1 MNNEKVKEVNV
12 TMLIPKVFRNNLFD
26 DFFDDFDLMD
36 REMNQLNHK
45 LYGKHANREM
55 LTDVKEHED
64 HYDVEIDL
72 PGFKKEDINV
82 ELNDGYLT
90 ITATKGHDQEEKNKA
105 GKIIRQER
113 YSGSMSRSFY
123 VGDSITSEDI
133 HGKYEGGVLTLS
145 VPKKEEQKEIEH
157 PNRIMIEG

>member
-1 MNNEKVKEVNV
+1 
-12 TMLIPKVFRNNLFD
+12 MLMPKVFRKENLFD
-26 DFFDDFDLMD
+26 DWFDGFDLMD
-36 REMNQLNHK
+36 REMEQLNRK
-45 LYGKHANREM
+45 LYGKHSNREM

-72 PGFKKEDINV
+72 PGFKKEDIHV

-90 ITATKGHDQEEKNKA
+90 ISANKGHEEEEKKH

-113 YSGSMSRSFY
+113 YSGMMSRSFY
-123 VGDSITSEDI
+123 VGDEITSDEI

-145 VPKKEEQKEIEH
+145 VPKKEQKEVEH
-157 PNRIMIEG
+157 QNRIMIE

>member
-1 MNNEKVKEVNV
+1 
-12 TMLIPKVFRNNLFD
+12 MLAPRLFTENLFD
-26 DFFDDFDLMD
+26 DFFDGFDLSK
-36 REMNQLNHK
+36 EMNNLDRRI
-45 LYGKHANREM
+45 YGKHANREM

-64 HYDVEIDL
+64 HYDVMIDL

-90 ITATKGHDQEEKNKA
+90 VSANKGHEEEEKNKA

-113 YSGSMSRSFY
+113 YSGMMSRSFY
-123 VGDSITSEDI
+123 VGEDVTAENI

-145 VPKKEEQKEIEH
+145 VPKTENKQIENH
-157 PNRIMIEG
+157 NRIMIE

>member
-1 MNNEKVKEVNV
+1 
-12 TMLIPKVFRNNLFD
+12 MLTPKVFERDMFD
-26 DFFDDFDLMD
+26 DWFDGFDLMD
-36 REMNQLNHK
+36 REMEQLNHK
-45 LYGKHANREM
+45 LYGKRAGKEM
-55 LTDVKEHED
+55 LTDIKEHED

-90 ITATKGHDQEEKNKA
+90 ITATKGHDQDEKNKE

-123 VGDSITSEDI
+123 VGDQITVDEI

-145 VPKKEEQKEIEH
+145 VPKKEEQQKVDH
-157 PNRIMIEG
+157 SNRIMIEG